1 MNQSQDMFES
11 LLHEAYRYAIALTNS
26 EAEAE
31 DLVQEACLAI
41 LKARGPWTRAYLF
54 TAVRSR
60 FIDVGR
66 LRTSRP
72 IFGPTPNGESTPVT
86 TRLTVYSETETS
98 DELSALSDALA
109 RLKPEEREV
118 LYLSGVLNL
127 SVRHIARH
135 VGRSRGSMLSLLSRS
150 RKKLIRLMS
159 TKQIEVRS

>member
-1 MNQSQDMFES
+1 MDQSQDMFES

-60 FIDVGR
+60 FIDASR
-66 LRTSRP
+66 LRASRP
-72 IFGPTPNGESTPVT
+72 IFGPSPNGESTPVT

>member
-1 MNQSQDMFES
+1 MSQSPDMFES

-31 DLVQEACLAI
+31 DIVQEACLAI

-60 FIDVGR
+60 FIDAGR

-72 IFGPTPNGESTPVT
+72 IVGPTLNGESAPVT
-86 TRLTVYSETETS
+86 ARLTVYSETEIS
-98 DELSALSDALA
+98 DELSALSEALA

-135 VGRSRGSMLSLLSRS
+135 VGRNRGSMLSLLSRS
-150 RKKLIRLMS
+150 RKKLIRLMC

>member
-1 MNQSQDMFES
+1 MSQPQDKFES

-60 FIDVGR
+60 FIDAGR
-66 LRTSRP
+66 LRGSMP
-72 IFGPTPNGESTPVT
+72 IVGPTTNGASSPVSA
-86 TRLTVYSETETS
+86 RLAVYSETEIS
-98 DELSALSDALA
+98 DELSALSEALS

-118 LYLSGVLNL
+118 LYLFSVLNL

-150 RKKLIRLMS
+150 RKKLIQLMH